1 METLNSTITAFS
13 FCAKGLCEYCIFH
26 KEKELCEDAKNAAGL
41 YYLKEYKELLN
52 SIYSFLATK
61 NYQKDISFLKNEEEE
76 NLPLTLEE
84 LSSFKNLP
92 VWVEE
97 KEKNKIEDNY
107 WAIFKGIDK
116 YNYAIF
122 NNICLPIEYFGTD
135 WIVYKKEHY
144 E

>member
-1 METLNSTITAFS
+1 METLNSTIAAFS
-13 FCAKGLCEYCIFH
+13 FCTEGLCEYCIFH
-26 KEKELCEDAKNAAGL
+26 KEKKLCEDAKNAAGL

-52 SIYSFLATK
+52 SILATK
-61 NYQKDISFLKNEEEE
+61 NYQEDINLLKNKEEE

-97 KEKNKIEDNY
+97 EKNKIKDSY
-107 WAIFKGIDK
+107 WTIFKGIDK